1 MKRRRL
7 LLVIGVLLHPAALVW
22 WLFGFKTVPLGEG
35 RMVMRRSF
43 GRVVRVDSDAN
54 GDGRMDE
61 QYLFSWRRPMGGD
74 ERPRTI
80 LADAN
85 FDGRWDLWITFAGR
99 SRNHDAVLRYAV
111 DTDGDGRADWTFED
125 IAAEAVPRIR
135 ARRGF

>member
-1 MKRRRL
+1 MKRGRL
-7 LLVIGVLLHPAALVW
+7 LLLLGVLLHPAALAW
-22 WLFGFKTVPLGEG
+22 WLFGFKVLRLGEG
-35 RMVMRRSF
+35 TMVLHRSF

-61 QYLFSWRRPMGGD
+61 QFVYSWRRPMGGD

-85 FDGRWDLWITFAGR
+85 HDGRWDLWITFTGR

-111 DTDGDGRADWTFED
+111 DTDGDGRADWKIED